1 MSGAHARRAAL
12 APAAFVVLW
21 STGFIGAKYGLPYA
35 EPLTFLLW
43 RFVLAALL
51 LLAVALLM
59 RAPWPAT
66 RAEAGHIAVAGL
78 LLHAGY
84 LAGVFGAIH
93 QGVSAGVMAVIAGLQ
108 PVLTALAAGPLLG
121 ERVHARQW
129 AGFALG
135 FAGVLLV
142 VQQRLAFGTAGTAGY
157 ALAFMA
163 LASITAGTLYQKRFC
178 SHMDLRTGGV
188 IQFVAAALA
197 MAVCAPLFET
207 MTVRWTPS
215 FLFALGWLVLVLSV
229 GAITLLYILIRRGEA
244 ARVSSLFYLVP
255 PTTVLMAY
263 AIFGERLS
271 SLALAGMVV
280 SVVGVALVVTE
291 RRPASAGLRAGSRRG
306 RRRS

>member
-1 MSGAHARRAAL
+1 MSGAHARWAAL

-59 RAPWPAT
+59 RAPWPTT
-66 RAEAGHIAVAGL
+66 RAEAGHIVVAGL

-121 ERVHARQW
+121 ERVRARQW
-129 AGFALG
+129 LGFALG
-135 FAGVLLV
+135 FVGVLLV
-142 VQQRLAFGTAGTAGY
+142 VQQRPGSSTASLAGY
-157 ALAFMA
+157 TLAFMA

-197 MAVCAPLFET
+197 MAACAPLFET
-207 MTVRWTPS
+207 MAVRWTPS
-215 FLFALGWLVLVLSV
+215 FVFALGWLVLVLSV

-271 SLALAGMVV
+271 GLALAGMVV